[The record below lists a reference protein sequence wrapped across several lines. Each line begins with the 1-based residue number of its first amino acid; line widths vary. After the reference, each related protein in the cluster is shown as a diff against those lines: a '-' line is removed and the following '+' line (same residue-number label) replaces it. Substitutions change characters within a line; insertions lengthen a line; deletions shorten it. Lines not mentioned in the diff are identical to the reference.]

1 MAQALESSPAGGD
14 RINRIETV
22 EQLRTILGS
31 PMAGLGDKN
40 LDHLDEF
47 ARAFLKRCPFLVLST
62 ANAQGHQDASPKGD
76 APGFVLVEDDRHFVI
91 PDRPGNKLAYGLE
104 NILENPRVGIL
115 FLIPG
120 TPETFRLNGSAELV
134 CEPELMRRLA
144 ARGRPAKI
152 GIRVTVE
159 EAFFHCAK
167 AFIRSKL
174 WKQEEWGER
183 HKVSFGEMFAK
194 RASVGKAAAKA
205 VDAAILKD
213 YETNL

>member
-1 MAQALESSPAGGD
+1 MTQALESAPVSDG
-14 RINRIETV
+14 RIETV
-22 EQLRTILGS
+22 EQLREIIGA
-31 PMAGLGDKN
+31 PHAGLGDKN
-40 LDHLDEF
+40 IDHLDEF
-47 ARAFLKRCPFLVLST
+47 ARAFLERCPFLVLST
-62 ANAQGHQDASPKGD
+62 ADAQGHQDASPKGD
-76 APGFVLVEDDRHFVI
+76 APGFVLVEDDRHLVI

-120 TPETFRLNGSAELV
+120 TAETFRVNGHAELV
-134 CEPELMRRLA
+134 CEPELMQRLA
-144 ARGRPAKI
+144 ARGRPAVV
-152 GIRVTVE
+152 GIRVTIE

-174 WKQEEWGER
+174 WKHEQWGER

-194 RASVGKAAAKA
+194 IAGAGKDAARA
-205 VDAAILKD
+205 VDAAVEQD

>member
-1 MAQALESSPAGGD
+1 MP
-14 RINRIETV
+14 
-22 EQLRTILGS
+22 
-31 PMAGLGDKN
+31 GLGEKN
-40 LDHLDEF
+40 IDRLDEF
-47 ARAFLKRCPFLVLST
+47 ARAFLERCPFLVLST
-62 ANAQGHQDASPKGD
+62 ANTAGHQDASPKGD
-76 APGFVLVEDDRHFVI
+76 APGFVLVEDETHLVI

-104 NILENPRVGIL
+104 NILENPQVGVL

-120 TPETFRLNGSAELV
+120 TSETFRVNGRAELTN
-134 CEPELMRRLA
+134 EPELMQKLG

-174 WKQEEWGER
+174 WKHEQWGER

-194 RASVGKAAAKA
+194 NVNAGADVAKKVDEA
-205 VDAAILKD
+205 VEED
-213 YETNL
+213 YRTNL

>member
-1 MAQALESSPAGGD
+1 MAEQALNNVLATCD
-14 RINRIETV
+14 RIETV
-22 EQLRTILGS
+22 EQLREVIGE
-31 PMAGLGDKN
+31 PMPGLGEKN
-40 LDHLDEF
+40 QDHLDEY
-47 ARAFLKRCPFLVLST
+47 ALAFLERCPFLVLST
-62 ANAQGHQDASPKGD
+62 ADAQGRQDTSPKGD
-76 APGFVLVEDDRHFVI
+76 APGFVLVEDETHLVI

-104 NILENPRVGIL
+104 NILENPQVGVL

-120 TPETFRLNGSAELV
+120 TSETFRVNGRAELTN
-134 CEPELMRRLA
+134 EPELMQKLG

-174 WKQEEWGER
+174 WKHEQWGER

-194 RASVGKAAAKA
+194 NVNAGADVAKKVDEA
-205 VDAAILKD
+205 VEED
-213 YETNL
+213 YRTNL

>member
-1 MAQALESSPAGGD
+1 MAQAIEPSSASDG
-14 RINRIETV
+14 RIETV
-22 EQLRTILGS
+22 EELRQIIGT

-40 LDHLDEF
+40 VDHLDEF
-47 ARAFLKRCPFLVLST
+47 ARAFLERCPFLVLST
-62 ANAQGHQDASPKGD
+62 ANAQGHQDTSPKGD
-76 APGFVLVEDDRHFVI
+76 AAGFVVVEDDRHLVI

-115 FLIPG
+115 FVVPG
-120 TPETFRLNGSAELV
+120 TAETFRVNGSAELV
-134 CEPELMRRLA
+134 CEPELMERLA
-144 ARGRPAKI
+144 ARGRPAGI

-174 WKQEEWGER
+174 WKHEQWGER

-194 RASVGKAAAKA
+194 TAGAGKEAAEAVDKA
-205 VDAAILKD
+205 VEAD